1 VGREELMGEGAG
13 QLSATGRKTF
23 EDKHAI
29 ETARGARPDNLK
41 ILDKKPCDI
50 CDI

>member
-1 VGREELMGEGAG
+1 MGEGAG
-13 QLSATGRKTF
+13 QLSATPVKKTF

-41 ILDKKPCDI
+41 ILGKKPCDI